1 MRRDYA
7 LMAMHLWL
15 CTHGYALVVYCSRFG
30 GTKKAYEE
38 IVQAGYLAEVNC
50 DEPRHPDGSIDVD
63 GGGGQKRW
71 CIAKVVKPWD
81 AALQAIMSKTI
92 KTAVASQSFNLDDG
106 GNPVTLLA
114 FNPLS
119 FTLECYQR
127 AIKAVEYSGVKLLF
141 NAVLVLCITFESG
154 GAGGQAVSEASGKL
168 PTSES
173 TAGALSDLLRMVS
186 LWAEMDLGT
195 PDQAK
200 AYWVTMGHI
209 GQVPSEVN
217 VYAKAAREAGKAGTI
232 CEVIYEVRL
241 VMGL

>member
-1 MRRDYA
+1 M
-7 LMAMHLWL
+7 
-15 CTHGYALVVYCSRFG
+15 
-30 GTKKAYEE
+30 
-38 IVQAGYLAEVNC
+38 NC

-81 AALQAIMSKTI
+81 AALQGMSKTI
-92 KTAVASQSFNLDDG
+92 KPAVASQSFTLDDG
-106 GNPVTLLA
+106 EGPVTLLA
-114 FNPLS
+114 FAPPSSTLVDGVLQRFPNTQTLFSLLMLS
-119 FTLECYQR
+119 LH
-127 AIKAVEYSGVKLLF
+127 
-141 NAVLVLCITFESG
+141 CICNSVESG

-168 PTSES
+168 PTSEA

-232 CEVIYEVRL
+232 CEVI
-241 VMGL
+241 